1 MIYYFIPLVIHLF
14 TLPFWLFEFGVISRN
29 ISIIE
34 LIILSIGIPICLL
47 LIYAKR
53 KPKKKYI
60 DLIIISIVNVI
71 SCMMSYLNWGI
82 STNKVFYPD
91 SETIYI
97 IIIAT
102 KMSIIISIVG
112 WWGINVIK
120 FLKLNEENR

>member
-1 MIYYFIPLVIHLF
+1 M
-14 TLPFWLFEFGVISRN
+14 
-29 ISIIE
+29 
-34 LIILSIGIPICLL
+34 
-47 LIYAKR
+47 
-53 KPKKKYI
+53 
-60 DLIIISIVNVI
+60 NVI